1 MNGVAVI
8 DRVTIDCIFSGM
20 AGFPG
25 AGEELYTDRFS
36 MTLGGGACVTPVRLG
51 NMGVPVRY
59 GTFLGQGLLSKTAET
74 LLQKYKV
81 QNLHNFYDG
90 DGEPVIFSSVFSF
103 PSDRSIMT
111 FDAGL
116 GENLLTDAQVY
127 DFLHGADVCF
137 APRRPDVV
145 KKLAREGTKIV
156 YDTHWEEGQTLED
169 HLPILRLADFFTP
182 NDKEAMLLT
191 GTDSPQAALDALC
204 NYTAQPIVKVGKD
217 GCITRIHGKTEHF
230 PAGEATP
237 VDKTG
242 AGDNFLAGLV
252 FGVYHGC
259 SVAECIQLAN
269 ISGGKSTE
277 TFGCYDAPYDLRTE
291 LKALRREG

>member
-59 GTFLGQGLLSKTAET
+59 GTFLGQGLLSKTAEN

-191 GTDSPQAALDALC
+191 DTDSPQAALDALC
-204 NYTAQPIVKVGKD
+204 NYTAQPIVRWVR
-217 GCITRIHGKTEHF
+217 TAVL
-230 PAGEATP
+230 PAFTARRSTSRQGRP
-237 VDKTG
+237 RRWIRPG
-242 AGDNFLAGLV
+242 QGIISWPGWCLACTTAALWQSA
-252 FGVYHGC
+252 F
-259 SVAECIQLAN
+259 SWPILPAA
-269 ISGGKSTE
+269 S
-277 TFGCYDAPYDLRTE
+277 
-291 LKALRREG
+291 LRRPLAAMTRLTICARS

>member
-1 MNGVAVI
+1 M
-8 DRVTIDCIFSGM
+8 
-20 AGFPG
+20 
-25 AGEELYTDRFS
+25 
-36 MTLGGGACVTPVRLG
+36 
-51 NMGVPVRY
+51 
-59 GTFLGQGLLSKTAET
+59 
-74 LLQKYKV
+74 

-169 HLPILRLADFFTP
+169 HLPILRISLPPMTKRP
-182 NDKEAMLLT
+182 
-191 GTDSPQAALDALC
+191 
-204 NYTAQPIVKVGKD
+204 
-217 GCITRIHGKTEHF
+217 
-230 PAGEATP
+230 
-237 VDKTG
+237 
-242 AGDNFLAGLV
+242 
-252 FGVYHGC
+252 C
-259 SVAECIQLAN
+259 S
-269 ISGGKSTE
+269 
-277 TFGCYDAPYDLRTE
+277 
-291 LKALRREG
+291 

>member
-182 NDKEAMLLT
+182 MIKR
-191 GTDSPQAALDALC
+191 P
-204 NYTAQPIVKVGKD
+204 
-217 GCITRIHGKTEHF
+217 
-230 PAGEATP
+230 
-237 VDKTG
+237 
-242 AGDNFLAGLV
+242 
-252 FGVYHGC
+252 C
-259 SVAECIQLAN
+259 S
-269 ISGGKSTE
+269 
-277 TFGCYDAPYDLRTE
+277 
-291 LKALRREG
+291 

>member
-111 FDAGL
+111 FDSGL
-116 GENLLTDAQVY
+116 GENLPGRQWV
-127 DFLHGADVCF
+127 
-137 APRRPDVV
+137 
-145 KKLAREGTKIV
+145 
-156 YDTHWEEGQTLED
+156 
-169 HLPILRLADFFTP
+169 
-182 NDKEAMLLT
+182 
-191 GTDSPQAALDALC
+191 
-204 NYTAQPIVKVGKD
+204 
-217 GCITRIHGKTEHF
+217 
-230 PAGEATP
+230 
-237 VDKTG
+237 
-242 AGDNFLAGLV
+242 AGLGGQDRHETGIDV
-252 FGVYHGC
+252 KPAKAPLPDEPAHRQRRDCADDPFEIVHGRV
-259 SVAECIQLAN
+259 SL
-269 ISGGKSTE
+269 
-277 TFGCYDAPYDLRTE
+277 DR
-291 LKALRREG
+291 

>member
-1 MNGVAVI
+1 MLCA
-8 DRVTIDCIFSGM
+8 SA
-20 AGFPG
+20 AGCSEKIGPG
-25 AGEELYTDRFS
+25 
-36 MTLGGGACVTPVRLG
+36 
-51 NMGVPVRY
+51 
-59 GTFLGQGLLSKTAET
+59 
-74 LLQKYKV
+74 
-81 QNLHNFYDG
+81 
-90 DGEPVIFSSVFSF
+90 
-103 PSDRSIMT
+103 
-111 FDAGL
+111 
-116 GENLLTDAQVY
+116 
-127 DFLHGADVCF
+127 
-137 APRRPDVV
+137 
-145 KKLAREGTKIV
+145 GTKIV

-269 ISGGKSTE
+269 IAGGKSTE

>member
-103 PSDRSIMT
+103 VSYSVSQPIQHKQRHCARCTRLHMRRVNPPS
-111 FDAGL
+111 
-116 GENLLTDAQVY
+116 
-127 DFLHGADVCF
+127 
-137 APRRPDVV
+137 
-145 KKLAREGTKIV
+145 
-156 YDTHWEEGQTLED
+156 
-169 HLPILRLADFFTP
+169 LPIPPSPPYHSMKPRGSLELPQFLTRSLVDRPLSLTSQRACVCSHSPPLPSLA
-182 NDKEAMLLT
+182 LLLPLST
-191 GTDSPQAALDALC
+191 HDLAQA
-204 NYTAQPIVKVGKD
+204 
-217 GCITRIHGKTEHF
+217 
-230 PAGEATP
+230 
-237 VDKTG
+237 
-242 AGDNFLAGLV
+242 
-252 FGVYHGC
+252 
-259 SVAECIQLAN
+259 
-269 ISGGKSTE
+269 
-277 TFGCYDAPYDLRTE
+277 
-291 LKALRREG
+291 

>member
-127 DFLHGADVCF
+127 DFLHGADV
-137 APRRPDVV
+137 
-145 KKLAREGTKIV
+145 
-156 YDTHWEEGQTLED
+156 
-169 HLPILRLADFFTP
+169 
-182 NDKEAMLLT
+182 
-191 GTDSPQAALDALC
+191 
-204 NYTAQPIVKVGKD
+204 
-217 GCITRIHGKTEHF
+217 
-230 PAGEATP
+230 
-237 VDKTG
+237 
-242 AGDNFLAGLV
+242 
-252 FGVYHGC
+252 
-259 SVAECIQLAN
+259 
-269 ISGGKSTE
+269 
-277 TFGCYDAPYDLRTE
+277 
-291 LKALRREG
+291 

>member
-1 MNGVAVI
+1 M
-8 DRVTIDCIFSGM
+8 
-20 AGFPG
+20 
-25 AGEELYTDRFS
+25 
-36 MTLGGGACVTPVRLG
+36 TPVRLG

-191 GTDSPQAALDALC
+191 GTDSPRRRWTPYATTPPSPLLRWVR
-204 NYTAQPIVKVGKD
+204 TAVL
-217 GCITRIHGKTEHF
+217 
-230 PAGEATP
+230 PAFTARRSTSRQGRP
-237 VDKTG
+237 RRWIRPG
-242 AGDNFLAGLV
+242 QGDNFLAGLV

-269 ISGGKSTE
+269 IAGGKSTE

>member
-81 QNLHNFYDG
+81 QHLHNFYDG

-116 GENLLTDAQVY
+116 GENLLT
-127 DFLHGADVCF
+127 
-137 APRRPDVV
+137 
-145 KKLAREGTKIV
+145 
-156 YDTHWEEGQTLED
+156 HWEEGQTLDD

-269 ISGGKSTE
+269 IAGGKSTE

-291 LKALRREG
+291 LKMLRREG